1 MTTLVKTDTQINNL
15 RIQNKDYYA
24 KCSQNLFVKV
34 SKTGKKTFIYRG
46 LFQGKEIKKKLGDF
60 GVNFSLTKAFAIISD
75 KEKLYSILSTSQNKD
90 NAINNTFKS
99 VCDEYM
105 KTQDNLISLK
115 QINTYTSLLERF
127 VYPKLGKKDIKDI
140 KKMEIIECVR
150 LLEDKK
156 ETAKRLLQ
164 LLKRIYHYACMCDY
178 VDSHIIYS
186 LEAKTLVGVQNVKN
200 FATLTDDKD
209 LKRLFDIIAKAD
221 IITKCALTFN
231 ALTALRPGN
240 IIKLKWDNIDF
251 KNSLLIIDA
260 KDMKTK
266 KPFYLPLS
274 KQALRVL
281 EIAQKYKASDY
292 VFYSKTSKSGH
303 ISDNTMRI
311 FLRKK
316 GITNDEFTPHGFR
329 AMFSTIAND
338 NNHSSEIIELCLAH
352 AVGGVKGVYDRSHK
366 LKAKKELMQWWGDY
380 LEKFIKD
387 FL

>member
-1 MTTLVKTDTQINNL
+1 MLKDRDILKLEVKDKTYFVGDIENLFISVSPKGLKSFYLIKQIN
-15 RIQNKDYYA
+15 
-24 KCSQNLFVKV
+24 
-34 SKTGKKTFIYRG
+34 GKRV
-46 LFQGKEIKKKLGDF
+46 KKKLGDF
-60 GVNFSLTKAFAIISD
+60 TPNFTLSHARAIVSD
-75 KEKLYSILSTSQNKD
+75 SEKLDNVLKTNNTSN
-90 NAINNTFKS
+90 ITFKS

-115 QINTYTSLLERF
+115 QMNIYTSLLERF
-127 VYPKLGKKDIKDI
+127 IYPKLGKKDIKDVRKI
-140 KKMEIIECVR
+140 EIIECIR
-150 LLEDKK
+150 LLYDKK

-186 LEAKTLVGVQNVKN
+186 LEAKTLIGVQNVKN

-274 KQALRVL
+274 KQTLRVL
-281 EIAQKYKASDY
+281 EIAKKYKASEY

-380 LEKFIKD
+380 LERFIKD